1 MKWKTKKR
9 LTSYITE
16 GMLWICS
23 LFVLIPFALVVLTS
37 FKSTAEAGLFELKLP
52 SEWFVVENY
61 KVVWEHGNILT
72 GFINS
77 VIITVPAVAITLC
90 VTALLSFYIARA
102 KTKFAFGVYLYTV
115 LGLAAPICLVTTF
128 QLLKV
133 LHLLNSRLGVI
144 LVLIGLQIPFATFIY
159 VGFMKS
165 IPKDLDEV
173 ALIDGCTPFQM
184 FIRIIL
190 PLLKPVTVT
199 NMLMI
204 FMFVWNNADV
214 TLYFL
219 NKTEMWTMPLM
230 IYNFVGYYDMQ
241 WNYIFG
247 CVVLT
252 SLPVF
257 ILYLFQ
263 QKNIVS
269 GMVSGSVKG

>member
-1 MKWKTKKR
+1 
-9 LTSYITE
+9 
-16 GMLWICS
+16 
-23 LFVLIPFALVVLTS
+23 
-37 FKSTAEAGLFELKLP
+37 
-52 SEWFVVENY
+52 
-61 KVVWEHGNILT
+61 
-72 GFINS
+72 
-77 VIITVPAVAITLC
+77 
-90 VTALLSFYIARA
+90 
-102 KTKFAFGVYLYTV
+102 
-115 LGLAAPICLVTTF
+115 
-128 QLLKV
+128 
-133 LHLLNSRLGVI
+133 
-144 LVLIGLQIPFATFIY
+144 
-159 VGFMKS
+159 
-165 IPKDLDEV
+165 
-173 ALIDGCTPFQM
+173 
-184 FIRIIL
+184 
-190 PLLKPVTVT
+190 
-199 NMLMI
+199 MLMI